1 MILVFAGVNVSVGCV
16 CDAEA
21 VRPSP
26 ERSSA
31 VPDSV
36 QSWSVADLAR
46 MLVQVREQGC
56 DLRRSL
62 LGTTFTA
69 NRRAVAV
76 ADAT

>member
-1 MILVFAGVNVSVGCV
+1 MILVFAGVNVSAGCV
-16 CDAEA
+16 ADAEA
-21 VRPSP
+21 LRPSP

-31 VPDSV
+31 VPDSA
-36 QSWSVADLAR
+36 QSGSVADLAR
-46 MLVQVREQGC
+46 MLRQGC